1 VSRYRL
7 AGGAADEL
15 IAILHASR
23 DDDNRRLWAFYC
35 YHHDAEL
42 ILDKA
47 REYAAMERQGE
58 LKNAVTAFQ
67 KWLSRSFEGQNKIF

>member
-15 IAILHASR
+15 IAVLGADPTER
-23 DDDNRRLWAFYC
+23 NRRLWAFYC

-47 REYAAMERQGE
+47 REYAAMEQQGE

-67 KWLSRSFEGQNKIF
+67 KWLTRSFTEETR